1 MPSFSVRVRSE
12 LVKEPGVIESG
23 RSLAALLRLALTSIF
38 LGTLGALSPSL
49 IEAEEEFWSF
59 RQLNRP
65 SVPST
70 TEPSLIRTPVDAFLL
85 AKLHKKN
92 LCYAE
97 EADRVTL
104 LRRVY
109 FDLVGLPPTLEDVEA
124 FLRDKR
130 FDAYERVVDR
140 LLASPRFGE
149 RWGRHWLDV
158 VGYVDT
164 IGFDVDENNI
174 ILADG
179 KWRYRDYVIQA
190 FNDDKPYDEF
200 ITEQLCGDEMIEWRE
215 VEEFTPR
222 TRELLIATGYLRT
235 AQDFTHEPESN
246 NPSVHFM
253 VLHDTVEIVS
263 NSLLAVTLN
272 CARCHDHKFDPFEQE
287 EYYQFQA
294 FFTPAYN
301 PKDWKPVYPYNAK
314 IGDRALATVSPK
326 KRAVIDRANGTLDR
340 KIDAIN
346 KTIAELRGPYEERV
360 RDQKIDSVV
369 PKELRADAHAA
380 FKAEPEKRT
389 KVQKFLVDKFNG
401 ELEVS
406 AEEAEAAFTQADQK
420 RLAGLKGEIAQ
431 LDEAKKS
438 YGKIQALYD
447 VGPPPSTHFLRRGN
461 FERPG
466 REVDPGFL
474 TSLGGDPDES
484 LMRSSVAN
492 TTSGRRTTLAR
503 WLTRPDSRASA
514 LLARVMVN
522 RVWQHVFGA
531 GIVRTPGNFGTQG
544 ARPSHPKLLDWLAGE
559 FSQRGWSVKS
569 LVRMLV
575 TSRVYRQTTQ
585 SASQSERTADPENLL
600 LWHMPLRRLES
611 EAIRDAVLATS
622 GNLDLSMGGPPVLLK
637 PEGDG
642 KIVIDEDKL
651 KKPTDKFKR
660 SVYLLARRGFHLSML
675 GVFDQPSVTTNCSRR
690 DASAV
695 PLQSLTMLNDKAMFD
710 EAENFA
716 ERVNTQAGDSTEAQI
731 VMAFRLALA
740 RRPNDDEVRW
750 CEELLDRQRKLF
762 ASASG
767 ELSAEEAQHKALAHL
782 CHTILNTSEFL
793 YAE

>member
-272 CARCHDHKFDPFEQE
+272 CARCHDHKFDP
-287 EYYQFQA
+287 
-294 FFTPAYN
+294 
-301 PKDWKPVYPYNAK
+301 
-314 IGDRALATVSPK
+314 
-326 KRAVIDRANGTLDR
+326 
-340 KIDAIN
+340 
-346 KTIAELRGPYEERV
+346 
-360 RDQKIDSVV
+360 
-369 PKELRADAHAA
+369 
-380 FKAEPEKRT
+380 
-389 KVQKFLVDKFNG
+389 
-401 ELEVS
+401 
-406 AEEAEAAFTQADQK
+406 
-420 RLAGLKGEIAQ
+420 
-431 LDEAKKS
+431 
-438 YGKIQALYD
+438 
-447 VGPPPSTHFLRRGN
+447 
-461 FERPG
+461 
-466 REVDPGFL
+466 
-474 TSLGGDPDES
+474 
-484 LMRSSVAN
+484 
-492 TTSGRRTTLAR
+492 
-503 WLTRPDSRASA
+503 
-514 LLARVMVN
+514 
-522 RVWQHVFGA
+522 
-531 GIVRTPGNFGTQG
+531 
-544 ARPSHPKLLDWLAGE
+544 
-559 FSQRGWSVKS
+559 
-569 LVRMLV
+569 
-575 TSRVYRQTTQ
+575 
-585 SASQSERTADPENLL
+585 
-600 LWHMPLRRLES
+600 
-611 EAIRDAVLATS
+611 
-622 GNLDLSMGGPPVLLK
+622 
-637 PEGDG
+637 
-642 KIVIDEDKL
+642 
-651 KKPTDKFKR
+651 
-660 SVYLLARRGFHLSML
+660 
-675 GVFDQPSVTTNCSRR
+675 
-690 DASAV
+690 
-695 PLQSLTMLNDKAMFD
+695 
-710 EAENFA
+710 
-716 ERVNTQAGDSTEAQI
+716 
-731 VMAFRLALA
+731 
-740 RRPNDDEVRW
+740 
-750 CEELLDRQRKLF
+750 
-762 ASASG
+762 
-767 ELSAEEAQHKALAHL
+767 
-782 CHTILNTSEFL
+782 
-793 YAE
+793 